1 MNVNIFDHCNL
12 KRDDKNWEVERGTY
26 EEGRL
31 ETLNFIIANL
41 RVRDTI
47 FKQTCKKFKK

>member
-1 MNVNIFDHCNL
+1 MT
-12 KRDDKNWEVERGTY
+12 KTEKQKGERC

-47 FKQTCKKFKK
+47 FKQTCKKFKKQ